1 MLIPIG
7 PVMRDANANATTQRQ
22 DTPNSIFGVDDDQ
35 MPALNT

>member
-7 PVMRDANANATTQRQ
+7 PVMRDASTLARRQ
-22 DTPNSIFGVDDDQ
+22 YTPYSIFAIDDDQ